1 MARCSSISQ
10 LRCKPLR
17 DFDAFSLSPL
27 LVSLSVLAGYIVL
40 GAAWLHLEG
49 TGALRTF
56 AERTLRLATPVFLGL
71 AAAACIA
78 AALVQ
83 PRVQAVWTQHYPML
97 IVIVV
102 LFVLVA
108 LMLMRSIG
116 GRSDGRTALC
126 VRADAVRA
134 WCFGTGIRHFPRHR
148 TLSTQPVGGCVLDTE
163 PCLLACGRRDRHASG
178 AWLLSLRLSRVP
190 RQDAAE
196 GMGSMTQLAAVCG
209 LAGCIYPRS
218 RRLHRWSSQSG

>member
-17 DFDAFSLSPL
+17 DFEAFGVFPL

-40 GAAWLHLEG
+40 GAAWLHLKG
-49 TGALRTF
+49 TGALQTF
-56 AERTLRLATPVFLGL
+56 AERTLRLATPVFLGP

-83 PRVQAVWTQHYPML
+83 PRVQAVWTQHHPML

-108 LMLMRSIG
+108 LMLCVRSADDRTG
-116 GRSDGRTALC
+116 GRPFA
-126 VRADAVRA
+126 
-134 WCFGTGIRHFPRHR
+134 FGL
-148 TLSTQPVGGCVLDTE
+148 TLSALGVLGLGYVIFPDIV
-163 PCLLACGRRDRHASG
+163 PFQ
-178 AWLLSLRLSRVP
+178 LRLW
-190 RQDAAE
+190 AAASSTLSHVFLLV
-196 GMGSMTQLAAVCG
+196 GAAIVTPVVLG
-209 LAGCIYPRS
+209 YSAFAYRAFPGKTPQKG
-218 RRLHRWSSQSG
+218 WEV